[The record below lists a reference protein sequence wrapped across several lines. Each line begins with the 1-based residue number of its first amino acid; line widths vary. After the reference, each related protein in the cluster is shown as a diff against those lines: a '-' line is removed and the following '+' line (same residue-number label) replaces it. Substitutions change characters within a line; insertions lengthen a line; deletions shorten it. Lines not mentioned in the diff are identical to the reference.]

1 VKILLIGIA
10 AKGSARGANR
20 PVDGCSARTV
30 AKRRR
35 PLTVRSTES
44 VSLLLRCTRKL
55 PAWARFI
62 FNRQVE
68 YRSALLSSPIDG
80 LCPFTD
86 PAFSDHLIH
95 VRPLLSCFRTLRYPI
110 LISYYELFDDNTHF
124 VICQYEIFIFF
135 TKLRIAYR
143 QAKCY
148 TISERQV
155 LIMGYGQNL
164 KNILDEKGMTV
175 KELAKKVG
183 IAPTTLYS
191 IIQRD
196 TAVRFDTALKISHI
210 LNIPINSICKDNPYE
225 PGETLP
231 ILPSDNEKLMIN
243 LQKKAYFSDRT
254 LKLVEIFDYTELPHI
269 DQLIA
274 DFFVLNDTARS
285 DLFEYIKIMKNN
297 HTDPKR
303 KKILNKL

>member
-1 VKILLIGIA
+1 MLFVLC
-10 AKGSARGANR
+10 
-20 PVDGCSARTV
+20 D
-30 AKRRR
+30 
-35 PLTVRSTES
+35 
-44 VSLLLRCTRKL
+44 SL
-55 PAWARFI
+55 
-62 FNRQVE
+62 
-68 YRSALLSSPIDG
+68 
-80 LCPFTD
+80 
-86 PAFSDHLIH
+86 
-95 VRPLLSCFRTLRYPI
+95 I
-110 LISYYELFDDNTHF
+110 LISYYAYFDDSTHF
-124 VICQYEIFIFF
+124 VICQYDAFIIFE
-135 TKLRIAYR
+135 KLRIAYR
-143 QAKCY
+143 ETKCY
-148 TISERQV
+148 TVTERQV

-210 LNIPINSICKDNPYE
+210 LNIPINSICKDNPYK

-254 LKLVEIFDYTELPHI
+254 LKLVEIFDYTELPHV

-285 DLFEYIKIMKNN
+285 NLFEYIRIMKNN

-303 KKILNKL
+303 QDILDNME